1 MGKLLWI
8 SVAFVVIVLT
18 FETIYAGV
26 RHVAHM
32 HDQPSAERV
41 ELLKPLC
48 PRRYAGPDQQAE
60 RQFGLMASTSCGQS
74 GQR

>member
-32 HDQPSAERV
+32 HDQPSAEQ
-41 ELLKPLC
+41 LLKPLC